1 LAGHFIQHI
10 GVHGF
15 WPEKRYPTLKI
26 AALLPDCRE
35 IAGQLPGLAFQLLI
49 EMKATGAF
57 KAMPGKKP
65 KQAKA
70 GTGDNTI
77 EFGYAHGAADFGG
90 IA

>member
-1 LAGHFIQHI
+1 L
-10 GVHGF
+10 
-15 WPEKRYPTLKI
+15 
-26 AALLPDCRE
+26 C
-35 IAGQLPGLAFQLLI
+35 GLAFQLLI
-49 EMKATGAF
+49 EAKTAGAL